1 MRYERG
7 IRIKAIS
14 KQRLIECINNC
25 TPLEKEDFKTIEE
38 NSDSPEKVVNE
49 KQE

>member
-1 MRYERG
+1 MKIIE
-7 IRIKAIS
+7 

-25 TPLEKEDFKTIEE
+25 APLKKEDFKTIEE
-38 NSDSPEKVVNE
+38 DIDSPEKVVNE

>member
-1 MRYERG
+1 M
-7 IRIKAIS
+7 KVIS

-25 TPLEKEDFKTIEE
+25 TPLEKEDFKTVEQ
-38 NSDSPEKVVNE
+38 NSDSPEKVVNK

>member
-1 MRYERG
+1 MYM
-7 IRIKAIS
+7 KVVS

-25 TPLEKEDFKTIEE
+25 APLEKEDFKTVEQD
-38 NSDSPEKVVNE
+38 SDSPEKVVSE

>member
-1 MRYERG
+1 MYM
-7 IRIKAIS
+7 KVIS

-25 TPLEKEDFKTIEE
+25 APLKEEDFKTVEE
-38 NSDSPEKVVNE
+38 DGDSPEKVVNE

>member
-1 MRYERG
+1 M
-7 IRIKAIS
+7 KVIS

-25 TPLEKEDFKTIEE
+25 APLKEEDFKTIKE
-38 NSDSPEKVVNE
+38 NSDSREKVVNE